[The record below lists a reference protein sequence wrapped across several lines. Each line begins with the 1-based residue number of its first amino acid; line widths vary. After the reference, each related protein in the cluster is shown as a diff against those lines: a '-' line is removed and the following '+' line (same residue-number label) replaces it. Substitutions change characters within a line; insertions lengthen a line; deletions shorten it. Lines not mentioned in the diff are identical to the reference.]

1 MINSQE
7 IIERSVYQALLD
19 VTTNLGYTL
28 DPNKYLPANEL
39 NEKKFK
45 QDMNKLKKFI
55 AIFGTGN
62 AEAKGSKITPRIV
75 VNSRGFYP
83 GAIGVPKQLIDKT
96 GIGYSAYEEPYE
108 TIDQQIDVHLI
119 AGTQEDLRLLHQI
132 MFWSLPQRGYIKPYN
147 EEKPLFSGNIFLEVT
162 NYYEAS
168 NTNLGIIE
176 KIYQYA
182 VQDCLLELNNVPEE
196 ISPIKNIEVLVN
208 EFGIKL

>member
-19 VTTNLGYTL
+19 VATNLGYTL